1 MFLLCSLEEAHKMQ
15 LKQHQIFTEYNAT
28 FSPNVIKIWED
39 MVATWNLDHTKPDP
53 YEEPSTSMSHG
64 IPSS

>member
-1 MFLLCSLEEAHKMQ
+1 MQ